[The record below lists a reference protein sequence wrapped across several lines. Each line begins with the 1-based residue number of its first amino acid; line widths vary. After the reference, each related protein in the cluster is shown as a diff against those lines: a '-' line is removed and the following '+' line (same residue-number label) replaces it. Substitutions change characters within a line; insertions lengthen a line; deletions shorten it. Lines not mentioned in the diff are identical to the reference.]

1 MKPKDIRE
9 RDDEEDEGQLIQ
21 DGPVALPLPATA
33 KSVSPSPV
41 GIATSR
47 PGQSSTGASPTLA
60 ELRASKSDACS
71 TEAATMPPPYEDFI
85 CSCIEGQPVST
96 SRTSPATLESACL
109 GRLQSSSGEIEDV
122 DQEWE
127 VRKVIGKEYVDGVPH
142 YLVEWCPTLEPQH
155 SLRHAK
161 ELVDEFEVQLEARRV
176 AKDGSKGLY
185 LKMKRRVVAVPDLSR
200 RQQKKKQQGRLR
212 KQK

>member
-1 MKPKDIRE
+1 MTKRTRGSSFRMVRWLYRYLRWRSFEPPNQTRAQQKLRPCRHLLE
-9 RDDEEDEGQLIQ
+9 EPCSSPAVDD
-21 DGPVALPLPATA
+21 T
-33 KSVSPSPV
+33 K
-41 GIATSR
+41 
-47 PGQSSTGASPTLA
+47 
-60 ELRASKSDACS
+60 
-71 TEAATMPPPYEDFI
+71 YEDFI